1 MKTSVKLTLTIW
13 TLFLCFGLIVA
24 PTYAQ
29 SPIGA
34 AKEPA
39 QSPVKP
45 KPVKPN
51 KPRPKPPS
59 NSDKSGVP
67 TGKSIGFYVDKSAEF
82 IDAGDYDMAVRYLN
96 EADKKRKDKTAT
108 PGLLDILDKQQQVA
122 KLYLE
127 SEQLTD
133 AEADKTLAN
142 YKEILKLRPTDQKA
156 RESLPDLYCKI
167 ATQALDSK
175 NYDKAIGSVDELLQS
190 TPDKPEAKEIL
201 VKALQA
207 QADEAFTA
215 GKEDLALKDYKRLLG
230 IDPKNQLAQTRLRA
244 LDLKSLLEFA
254 ENKLKSE
261 AYEDALTKFKEV
273 LSIDANNEQ
282 AKKGLQLAQ
291 GNYQKQKGEQFY
303 NNRKYTEAE
312 NEFKEA
318 LTILPDDEKM
328 RTRLAEIALRLSPVP
343 ATKGKTTWRGRANG
357 SGKVKIK
364 GDLLSYDGDVVS
376 GSVSDRLPAFG
387 YQIKKAKKT
396 SGGGD
401 VTIAEQP
408 TTSNSYTTV
417 ISVNAKKPGDVA
429 FELEWELAR
438 QGRITWRGDVGG
450 HSLIRIQG
458 PFVDLEQVSGEAAK
472 DINYQVEALPK
483 QDATVAV
490 KKISGA
496 AEVKV
501 VESPSAAN
509 QYMATISV
517 ESANEKPETLALEIS
532 WQLK

>member
-1 MKTSVKLTLTIW
+1 MKIAVKLTLTILI
-13 TLFLCFGLIVA
+13 LFLYFGVIA
-24 PTYAQ
+24 DSTYAQ
-29 SPIGA
+29 SPLGGG
-34 AKEPA
+34 KEPA

-45 KPVKPN
+45 KPKP
-51 KPRPKPPS
+51 KPRPPS
-59 NSDKSGVP
+59 NTDKSGVP
-67 TGKSIGFYVDKSAEF
+67 SGKSVGFYVGKSAEL
-82 IDAGDYDMAVRYLN
+82 IDAGDYDMALRYLS
-96 EADKKRKDKTAT
+96 EADKKRKDKAVT
-108 PGLLDILDKQQQVA
+108 PELLDLLDKQQQVA
-122 KLYLE
+122 KLYIE

-156 RESLPDLYCKI
+156 REMLPELYYKI

-175 NYDKAIGSVDELLQS
+175 DYDKAIGSVEELLQS
-190 TPDKPEAKEIL
+190 APDKPEAKEIL
-201 VKALQA
+201 LKALQA
-207 QADEAFTA
+207 QADEAFTN
-215 GKEDLALKDYKRLLG
+215 GKEELALKGYKRLLG
-230 IDPKNQLAQTRLRA
+230 LDPKNQVAQTRLRS

-261 AYEDALTKFKEV
+261 AYEDALIKFKEV
-273 LSIDANNEQ
+273 LSLDANNEQ

-318 LTILPDDEKM
+318 LAILPDDEKM
-328 RTRLAEIALRLSPVP
+328 RTRLGEIVLRLSPVP
-343 ATKGKTTWRGRANG
+343 SARGKTTWRGRANG

-364 GDLLSYDGDVVS
+364 GELITYDGDVVS

-387 YQIKKAKKT
+387 YQIKKAKKIT
-396 SGGGD
+396 GGGD

-408 TTSNSYTTV
+408 TANNSYTTV
-417 ISVNAKKPGDVA
+417 ISVNAKKPSEVV

-438 QGRITWRGDVGG
+438 QGRITWRGEVGG
-450 HSLIRIQG
+450 HSLIRVQG

-472 DINYQVEALPK
+472 DVNYQAEALPK
-483 QDATVAV
+483 QDATIAV

-509 QYMATISV
+509 QYMGTISV